1 MYADDSTFLNSSNSV
16 SVLESS
22 TVNEMKKV
30 IEWFHTNKM
39 AVNIDKSNVM
49 VFSPCLQPSP
59 RVSITIENSNGIPVQ
74 ISQIPNT
81 DENSFKLLGFHI
93 DERLTLRKQ
102 VDNICSKVNKS
113 LFFLSRVK
121 RTLPLYCR
129 KQLYFSHVHSHFVY
143 CLSLLSIANKTDII
157 KLERI
162 QRKALRIV
170 YNASFRADTIP
181 FFHDLCTLPISDLI
195 EREVLKTMHNVYS
208 YNHPKEFAEY
218 WSTNAFLHEYSL
230 RYSIRF
236 DLPLVKSIR
245 LSQLPLFKFAQI
257 YNNFPEDFKTIMERK
272 EFVSKLE
279 DFYGKQFKNESCNN
293 LFCRMCSY
301 ESWLNHRNNYIVF
314 PKTLNYIKY

>member
-1 MYADDSTFLNSSNSV
+1 MKCYFFRKQSQFSLCKTKSCCINKIKVGVPQGSVLGVLFFLIYINDLPNSTLLHSSMYADDSTFLNSSNSV

-170 YNASFRADTIP
+170 YNASFRADTKP
-181 FFHDLCTLPISDLI
+181 FFHDLYTL
-195 EREVLKTMHNVYS
+195 
-208 YNHPKEFAEY
+208 
-218 WSTNAFLHEYSL
+218 
-230 RYSIRF
+230 SIC
-236 DLPLVKSIR
+236 I
-245 LSQLPLFKFAQI
+245 
-257 YNNFPEDFKTIMERK
+257 
-272 EFVSKLE
+272 
-279 DFYGKQFKNESCNN
+279 
-293 LFCRMCSY
+293 
-301 ESWLNHRNNYIVF
+301 
-314 PKTLNYIKY
+314 

>member
-1 MYADDSTFLNSSNSV
+1 MTNYSISKLCFNTGGGSLTALPIIETQAGDVSAYIPTNVISITDGQIFLETELFYKGIRPAINVGLSV
-16 SVLESS
+16 SRVGSAAQQKA
-22 TVNEMKKV
+22 MKQVTSHIKN
-30 IEWFHTNKM
+30 FG
-39 AVNIDKSNVM
+39 
-49 VFSPCLQPSP
+49 
-59 RVSITIENSNGIPVQ
+59 ITIG
-74 ISQIPNT
+74 
-81 DENSFKLLGFHI
+81 
-93 DERLTLRKQ
+93 
-102 VDNICSKVNKS
+102 
-113 LFFLSRVK
+113 LFF
-121 RTLPLYCR
+121 
-129 KQLYFSHVHSHFVY
+129 
-143 CLSLLSIANKTDII
+143 
-157 KLERI
+157 
-162 QRKALRIV
+162 
-170 YNASFRADTIP
+170 
-181 FFHDLCTLPISDLI
+181 
-195 EREVLKTMHNVYS
+195 NVYS

-293 LFCRMCSY
+293 LFCKMCSY